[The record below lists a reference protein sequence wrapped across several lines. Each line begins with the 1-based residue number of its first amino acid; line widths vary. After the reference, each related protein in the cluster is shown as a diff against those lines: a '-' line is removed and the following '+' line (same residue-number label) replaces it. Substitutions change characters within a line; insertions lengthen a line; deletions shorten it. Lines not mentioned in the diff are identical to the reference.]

1 MIALGQYY
9 PSAVLSKI
17 YRYLGKLAGL
27 PALIFDLPW
36 CSFARKISAGE
47 RQAII
52 EMLSAGDILLTSDKL
67 FPLWQY
73 AVGVFGS
80 PRYSHAA
87 IYEGENHVIEATTFH
102 PSGDGV
108 ARTAIHDFLSGRK
121 SVCVVRPAYQ
131 SEYNRNAMFA
141 WLMRQMGKPYDYG
154 FSSSDECTMYCAK
167 LVSKAMRAA
176 GFVSVDARRFLH
188 RELFLPDTFIRSA
201 EMSVVYRKPETL
213 LTKLMHRLPQLI
225 ALLLW
230 LTGITPLWLV
240 CLVLVA
246 AGLGQYKLKR

>member
-1 MIALGQYY
+1 MIALDQYY
-9 PSAVLSKI
+9 PSTVFSQI
-17 YRYLGKLAGL
+17 YHYLRKLAGL
-27 PALIFDLPW
+27 PALIFDIPW
-36 CSFARKISAGE
+36 CSFARKISDSE
-47 RQAII
+47 RQAITDT
-52 EMLSAGDILLTSDKL
+52 LSAGDILLTSDKL

-121 SVCVVRPAYQ
+121 NVCVIRPAYQ
-131 SEYNRNAMFA
+131 SEYNKNAMFA
-141 WLMRQMGKPYDYG
+141 WLMRQMGKPYDYA
-154 FSSSDECTMYCAK
+154 FNCDDDCAMYCAK
-167 LVSKAMRAA
+167 LVAKAMRAS
-176 GFVSVDARRFLH
+176 GFTSVGAKRFLH
-188 RELFLPDTFIRSA
+188 RELYLPDTFIRSA
-201 EMSVVYRKPETL
+201 DMNVVYRKPEKL

-225 ALLLW
+225 ALSLW
-230 LTGITPLWLV
+230 LAGITPLWFV

-246 AGLGQYKLKR
+246 AGWGQYKLKL